1 MKCELT
7 SMAKVV
13 VLWIV
18 LSNLKYC
25 GAGSMF
31 QELADFF
38 YLLAHPLPFSDVQL
52 KKDFFSFF

>member
-1 MKCELT
+1 
-7 SMAKVV
+7 MAKVV